1 MVQQTDLGPLSI
13 YAVLLALGKFLLFI
27 LFLVLVLNE
36 VLTQGRLVSP
46 CRWSV
51 WMQKQIREKLVKFNN
66 NCTEM
71 CSCFYL
77 YTLLLHLSRYLFK

>member
-1 MVQQTDLGPLSI
+1 MVQETELGPLSRLFI

-27 LFLVLVLNE
+27 LFLVMVLKE

-51 WMQKQIREKLVKFNN
+51 LMQMQIREK
-66 NCTEM
+66 
-71 CSCFYL
+71 
-77 YTLLLHLSRYLFK
+77 